1 MDKIKSNNEKKR
13 NGKIKDTKKIT
24 DNDNKKLVLNEMCDF
39 FGVTNVKNEDNNF
52 SIN

>member
-1 MDKIKSNNEKKR
+1 MDKIKLNNEKKR
-13 NGKIKDTKKIT
+13 IIKIKDNKKIKVK
-24 DNDNKKLVLNEMCDF
+24 DNKKLVLNDMCVF